1 MRKNKKAFTLVEV
14 LISMTLT
21 ILVVGILYL
30 LQSTGM
36 STVKKGTTQLLLTSE
51 IRNKMEVIVKDFRN
65 AKEILEISGDSVKLR
80 TYKYSKEKPD
90 AGEEALVTV
99 TYEVERL
106 EKACILWRSQN
117 RDIPKK
123 VLELEHITQD
133 IFQPYYQR
141 IMPEEPLG
149 WVFEPYNLKEN
160 DSGQRKLISFVRIK
174 LEFKN
179 LGESATLITSA
190 NLRPAAS
197 IIKQPNWKLR

>member
-1 MRKNKKAFTLVEV
+1 MKHNRKAFTLIEV
-14 LISMTLT
+14 LIGMTLT

-36 STVKKGTTQLLLTSE
+36 STVKKGTSQLLLTSE

-65 AKEILEISGDSVKLR
+65 AKEILEISNDSVKLR
-80 TYKYSKEKPD
+80 TYKYSKEMPD

-106 EKACILWRSQN
+106 ERNCILWRSEN
-117 RDIPKK
+117 RNNPKK
-123 VLELEHITQD
+123 VLELEHIAPD
-133 IFQPYYQR
+133 IFHPYFQR

-160 DSGQRKLISFVRIK
+160 DSGQRKLISFIRIK
-174 LEFKN
+174 LEFTN
-179 LGESATLITSA
+179 FGESASLITSA

-197 IIKQPNWKLR
+197 IIKQPHWKLR